1 MLQIRSE
8 KKQVCKSTPFPALF
22 SVIYSFLQSSKDP
35 SSTTEKRI
43 YNVRCEFAMH
53 TSAEIIVFQLK
64 TIRCFIYRGSLFGAG
79 FMTLHAHFGQ
89 LIFMKGSQ
97 RGS

>member
-1 MLQIRSE
+1 M
-8 KKQVCKSTPFPALF
+8 KDVGKSTPFPALF
-22 SVIYSFLQSSKDP
+22 PVIYYLLQSPSAP
-35 SSTTEKRI
+35 SSTTEKRLC
-43 YNVRCEFAMH
+43 NVPWEFTMH
-53 TSAEIIVFQLK
+53 IGAEIIVFQLK
-64 TIRCFIYRGSLFGAG
+64 NICCFIYRGSLFGAG